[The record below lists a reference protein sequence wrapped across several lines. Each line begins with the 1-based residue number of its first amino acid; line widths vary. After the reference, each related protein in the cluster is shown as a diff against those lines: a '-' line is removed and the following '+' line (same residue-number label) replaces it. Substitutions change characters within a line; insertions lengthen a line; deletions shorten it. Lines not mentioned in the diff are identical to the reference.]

1 MKKYNILIS
10 NDDGINGPGLKPL
23 MKELSSFAN
32 IYVIVPKH
40 EMSGTSHSIHLKK
53 YLKLE
58 KIKHNIYA
66 LVGGTPADCVKYAL
80 YSFFKN
86 KIDLVVSGINTCA
99 NLAQD
104 VVYSGTVA
112 SAREGAY
119 LGIPSMSVS
128 ASDETN
134 PCYNQVAKA
143 ALKIAKEVLKK
154 EKKGRPALCLN
165 INIPP
170 NYKGIKVVPLGI
182 RCYDETIVE
191 KKTKKGTYYK
201 LAGRFISGKK
211 NKNSD
216 IDAIEQ
222 GFISITPL
230 ELDQTSFSKI
240 KKYKFLECCSRKSYN
255 NNFTS

>member
-10 NDDGINGPGLKPL
+10 NDDGIKGPGLKPL
-23 MKELSSFAN
+23 VKELSSFAN
-32 IYVIVPKH
+32 VYIVVPKH
-40 EMSGTSHSIHLKK
+40 EMSGMSQSIHLKK

-58 KIKHNIYA
+58 KIKSNFFA
-66 LVGGTPADCVKYAL
+66 LVGGTPTDCVKYAL
-80 YSFFKN
+80 YSFFKD
-86 KIDLVVSGINTCA
+86 KIDLVISGINTCA

-112 SAREGAY
+112 AAREGAY

-128 ASDETN
+128 ASDEQN
-134 PCYNQVAKA
+134 PCYKQVAKA
-143 ALKIAKEVLKK
+143 ASKIAKELIKK

-165 INIPP
+165 VNIPP

-201 LAGRFISGKK
+201 LAGRFISGEK
-211 NKNSD
+211 NRNSD

-230 ELDQTSFSKI
+230 ELDHTSFIKI
-240 KKYKFLECCSRKSYN
+240 KNYKTLEKIL
-255 NNFTS
+255 

>member
-1 MKKYNILIS
+1 MKKYSILIA
-10 NDDGINGPGLKPL
+10 NDDGVNGPGLKPL
-23 MKELSSFAN
+23 IKELSSFAN
-32 IYVIVPKH
+32 IYVVVPKH
-40 EMSGTSHSIHLKK
+40 EMSGMSQSIHLKK

-58 KIKHNIYA
+58 RIKKNFFA
-66 LVGGTPADCVKYAL
+66 LVGGTPTDCVKYAL
-80 YSFFKN
+80 YSFFKD
-86 KIDLVVSGINTCA
+86 KIDLVISGINTCA

-112 SAREGAY
+112 AAREGAY

-128 ASDETN
+128 ASDETK
-134 PCYNQVAKA
+134 PCYTKVAKVT
-143 ALKIAKEVLKK
+143 LKIAKELLKK

-182 RCYDETIVE
+182 RCYDETVVE

-222 GFISITPL
+222 GYISITPL
-230 ELDQTSFSKI
+230 ELDHTSFTKI
-240 KKYKFLECCSRKSYN
+240 KNYKLLEN
-255 NNFTS
+255 IL

>member
-1 MKKYNILIS
+1 MKRYNILIS

-32 IYVIVPKH
+32 IYIVVPKH
-40 EMSGTSHSIHLKK
+40 EMSGMSQSIHLKK

-58 KIKHNIYA
+58 KIKKNFFA
-66 LVGGTPADCVKYAL
+66 LVGGTPTDCVKYAL
-80 YSFFKN
+80 YSFFKD
-86 KIDLVVSGINTCA
+86 KIDLVISGINTCA

-112 SAREGAY
+112 AAREGAY

-134 PCYNQVAKA
+134 PCYTQVAKA
-143 ALKIAKEVLKK
+143 ASKIAKILLKK
-154 EKKGRPALCLN
+154 EPKGRPALCLN

-182 RCYDETIVE
+182 RCYDETIVK

-230 ELDQTSFSKI
+230 ELNYTNFIKI
-240 KKYKFLECCSRKSYN
+240 KNYKLLEKIL
-255 NNFTS
+255 

>member
-1 MKKYNILIS
+1 MKKYSILIS

-23 MKELSSFAN
+23 IKELSSLAN
-32 IYVIVPKH
+32 IYIVVPKH
-40 EMSGTSHSIHLKK
+40 EMSGTSQSIHLKK

-58 KIKHNIYA
+58 KIKPNFFA
-66 LVGGTPADCVKYAL
+66 LVGGTPTDCVKYAL
-80 YSFFKN
+80 YSFFKD

-112 SAREGAY
+112 AAREGAY

-128 ASDETN
+128 ASNEQN
-134 PCYNQVAKA
+134 PCYAQVAKA
-143 ALKIAKEVLKK
+143 ALKIAKVLLQK

-165 INIPP
+165 VNIPP
-170 NYKGIKVVPLGI
+170 DYKGIKVVPLGI
-182 RCYDETIVE
+182 RCYDETVVE

-211 NKNSD
+211 NRNSD

-230 ELDQTSFSKI
+230 ELNHTSFTKI
-240 KKYKFLECCSRKSYN
+240 KNYKSLEKIL
-255 NNFTS
+255 

>member
-32 IYVIVPKH
+32 IYVVVPKH
-40 EMSGTSHSIHLKK
+40 EMSGMSQSIHLKK

-58 KIKHNIYA
+58 KIKKNFFA
-66 LVGGTPADCVKYAL
+66 LVGGTPTDCVKYAL
-80 YSFFKN
+80 YSFFKD
-86 KIDLVVSGINTCA
+86 KIDLVISGINTCA

-112 SAREGAY
+112 AAREGAY

-134 PCYNQVAKA
+134 PCYTQVATA
-143 ALKIAKEVLKK
+143 ASKIAKMLLKK
-154 EKKGRPALCLN
+154 ETKDRPALCLN

-170 NYKGIKVVPLGI
+170 NHKGIKVVPLGI
-182 RCYDETIVE
+182 RCYDETVVE

-230 ELDQTSFSKI
+230 ELDHTNFTKI
-240 KKYKFLECCSRKSYN
+240 KKYKFLEKKL
-255 NNFTS
+255 

>member
-10 NDDGINGPGLKPL
+10 NDDGIKGPGLNPL
-23 MKELSSFAN
+23 IKELSSFAN
-32 IYVIVPKH
+32 IYVVVPKH
-40 EMSGTSHSIHLKK
+40 EMSGTSQSIHLKK

-58 KIKHNIYA
+58 KIKNNFFV
-66 LVGGTPADCVKYAL
+66 LVGGTPTDCVKYAL
-80 YSFFKN
+80 YSFFKE
-86 KIDLVVSGINTCA
+86 KIDLVISGINTCA

-112 SAREGAY
+112 AAREGAY
-119 LGIPSMSVS
+119 LGIPSISVS
-128 ASDETN
+128 TSDEIN
-134 PCYNQVAKA
+134 PSYEQVAKA
-143 ALKIAKEVLKK
+143 TLQIAKEVLKK
-154 EKKGRPALCLN
+154 EKKGRPAICLN
-165 INIPP
+165 VNVPP
-170 NYKGIKVVPLGI
+170 NYKGIKIVPLGI

-211 NKNSD
+211 NKKSD

-230 ELDQTSFSKI
+230 NLDQTNFSKI
-240 KKYKFLECCSRKSYN
+240 KELKKYMTIE
-255 NNFTS
+255 

>member
-32 IYVIVPKH
+32 IYVVVPKH
-40 EMSGTSHSIHLKK
+40 EMSGMSQSIHLKK

-58 KIKHNIYA
+58 KIKKNFFA
-66 LVGGTPADCVKYAL
+66 LVGGTPTDCVKYAL
-80 YSFFKN
+80 YSFFKD
-86 KIDLVVSGINTCA
+86 KIDLVISGINTCA

-112 SAREGAY
+112 AAREGAY

-134 PCYNQVAKA
+134 PCYTQVATA
-143 ALKIAKEVLKK
+143 ASKIAKMLLKK
-154 EKKGRPALCLN
+154 ETKGRPALCLN

-170 NYKGIKVVPLGI
+170 NHKGIKVVPLGI
-182 RCYDETIVE
+182 RCYDETVVE

-230 ELDQTSFSKI
+230 ELDHTNFTKI
-240 KKYKFLECCSRKSYN
+240 KKYKFLEKKL
-255 NNFTS
+255 

>member
-10 NDDGINGPGLKPL
+10 NDDGINGAGLKPL

-32 IYVIVPKH
+32 IYVVVPKH
-40 EMSGTSHSIHLKK
+40 EMSGMSQSIHLKK

-58 KIKHNIYA
+58 KIKPNIFA
-66 LVGGTPADCVKYAL
+66 LTGGTPTDCVKYAL
-80 YSFFKN
+80 YSFFKD
-86 KIDLVVSGINTCA
+86 KIDLVISGINTCA

-112 SAREGAY
+112 AAREGAY
-119 LGIPSMSVS
+119 LGIPSISVS

-134 PCYNQVAKA
+134 PCYEQAAKA
-143 ALKIAKEVLKK
+143 ISKIAKKVLKT
-154 EKKGRPALCLN
+154 EKKDRPALCLN
-165 INIPP
+165 VNIPP
-170 NYKGIKVVPLGI
+170 NYKGIKIVPLGI
-182 RCYDETIVE
+182 RCYDETVVE

-211 NKNSD
+211 NKKSD

-222 GFISITPL
+222 GYISVTPL
-230 ELDQTSFSKI
+230 NLDQTDFEKI
-240 KKYKFLECCSRKSYN
+240 KKLKKTYTK
-255 NNFTS
+255 

>member
-1 MKKYNILIS
+1 MEKYNILIA

-23 MKELSSFAN
+23 IKELSSFAN
-32 IYVIVPKH
+32 IYVVVPKH
-40 EMSGTSHSIHLKK
+40 EMSGMSQSIHLKK

-58 KIKHNIYA
+58 KIKKNFFA
-66 LVGGTPADCVKYAL
+66 LVGGTPTDCVKYAL
-80 YSFFKN
+80 YSFFKD
-86 KIDLVVSGINTCA
+86 KIDLVISGINTCA

-112 SAREGAY
+112 AAREGAY

-128 ASDETN
+128 ASDETS
-134 PCYNQVAKA
+134 PCYTKA
-143 ALKIAKEVLKK
+143 AKVTSKIAKELLKK

-182 RCYDETIVE
+182 RCYDETVVE

-201 LAGRFISGKK
+201 LAGRFISGEK
-211 NKNSD
+211 NRNSD
-216 IDAIEQ
+216 IDAVEQ

-230 ELDQTSFSKI
+230 ELDHTSFTKI
-240 KKYKFLECCSRKSYN
+240 KNYKTLEKVL
-255 NNFTS
+255 

>member
-10 NDDGINGPGLKPL
+10 NDDGIKGPGLNPL
-23 MKELSSFAN
+23 IKELSSFAN
-32 IYVIVPKH
+32 IYVVVPKH
-40 EMSGTSHSIHLKK
+40 EMSGTSQSIHLKK

-58 KIKHNIYA
+58 KIKNNFFV
-66 LVGGTPADCVKYAL
+66 LVGGTPTDCVKYAL
-80 YSFFKN
+80 YSFFKE
-86 KIDLVVSGINTCA
+86 KIDLVISGINTCA

-112 SAREGAY
+112 AAREGAY
-119 LGIPSMSVS
+119 LGIPSISVS
-128 ASDETN
+128 ASDEIN
-134 PCYNQVAKA
+134 PSYEQVAKA
-143 ALKIAKEVLKK
+143 TLQIAKEVLKK
-154 EKKGRPALCLN
+154 EKKGRPAICLN
-165 INIPP
+165 VNVPP
-170 NYKGIKVVPLGI
+170 NYKGIKIVPLGI

-211 NKNSD
+211 NKKSD

-230 ELDQTSFSKI
+230 NLDQTNFSKI
-240 KKYKFLECCSRKSYN
+240 KELKKYMTIE
-255 NNFTS
+255 

>member
-10 NDDGINGPGLKPL
+10 NDDGIDGPGLKPL
-23 MKELSSFAN
+23 IKELSVFAN
-32 IYVIVPKH
+32 VYVVVPKH
-40 EMSGTSHSIHLKK
+40 EMSGTSQSIHLKK

-58 KIKHNIYA
+58 KIKNNFFV
-66 LVGGTPADCVKYAL
+66 LVGGTPTDCVKYAL
-80 YSFFKN
+80 YSFFKD

-112 SAREGAY
+112 AAREGAY
-119 LGIPSMSVS
+119 LGIPSISVS

-134 PCYNQVAKA
+134 PCYEQVAKA
-143 ALKIAKEVLKK
+143 ALKIAKEILKI
-154 EKKGRPALCLN
+154 EKKGRPAICLN
-165 INIPP
+165 VNVPP
-170 NYKGIKVVPLGI
+170 DYKGIKIVPLGI

-211 NKNSD
+211 NKKSD
-216 IDAIEQ
+216 IDMIEQ
-222 GFISITPL
+222 GYISITPL
-230 ELDQTSFSKI
+230 NLDQTDFKKI
-240 KKYKFLECCSRKSYN
+240 KKLKTVFA
-255 NNFTS
+255 

>member
-10 NDDGINGPGLKPL
+10 NDDGIKGPGLKPL
-23 MKELSSFAN
+23 IKELSSIAN

-80 YSFFKN
+80 YSFFKD

-128 ASDETN
+128 ASNETN

-165 INIPP
+165 INVPP

-182 RCYDETIVE
+182 RCYDETIN
-191 KKTKKGTYYK
+191 GTYYK

-211 NKNSD
+211 NKKSD

-222 GFISITPL
+222 RFISITPL
-230 ELDQTSFSKI
+230 ELDQTSFKKI
-240 KKYKFLECCSRKSYN
+240 KNYKFLESK
-255 NNFTS
+255 

>member
-10 NDDGINGPGLKPL
+10 NDDGIKAPGLQPL
-23 MKELSSFAN
+23 IKELSVFAN
-32 IYVIVPKH
+32 IYIVVPKH
-40 EMSGTSHSIHLKK
+40 EMSGTSQSIHLKK
-53 YLKLE
+53 YIKLE
-58 KIKHNIYA
+58 KIKKNFFA
-66 LVGGTPADCVKYAL
+66 LVGGTPTDCVKYAL
-80 YSFFKN
+80 YSFFKD
-86 KIDLVVSGINTCA
+86 KIDLVISGINTCA

-112 SAREGAY
+112 CAREGAF
-119 LGIPSMSVS
+119 LGIPSISVS

-134 PCYNQVAKA
+134 PCYDKA
-143 ALKIAKEVLKK
+143 AIAIAKIAEKVLKN

-182 RCYDETIVE
+182 RCYDETVVA
-191 KKTKKGTYYK
+191 KKTKNGTYYK

-211 NKNSD
+211 NKKSD

-222 GFISITPL
+222 GYISITPL
-230 ELDQTSFSKI
+230 ELDQTSFNKI
-240 KKYKFLECCSRKSYN
+240 KKYKHLN
-255 NNFTS
+255 NLI

>member
-23 MKELSSFAN
+23 IKELSTYAN

-40 EMSGTSHSIHLKK
+40 EMSGTSQSIHLKR

-58 KIKHNIYA
+58 KIKNNFFVLI
-66 LVGGTPADCVKYAL
+66 GGTPTDCVKYAL

-112 SAREGAY
+112 AAREGAY
-119 LGIPSMSVS
+119 LGIPSISVS
-128 ASDETN
+128 ASDEIN
-134 PCYNQVAKA
+134 PCYEQVAKA
-143 ALKIAKEVLKK
+143 TLKIAKKVLKK
-154 EKKGRPALCLN
+154 EKKGRPAICLN
-165 INIPP
+165 INVPP
-170 NYKGIKVVPLGI
+170 NYKGIKIVPLGI
-182 RCYDETIVE
+182 RCYDETIV
-191 KKTKKGTYYK
+191 KKETKNGIYYK

-211 NKNSD
+211 NKKSD
-216 IDAIEQ
+216 IDMIEQ
-222 GFISITPL
+222 GYIAITPL
-230 ELDQTSFSKI
+230 NLDHTNFFKI
-240 KKYKFLECCSRKSYN
+240 KELKKYIIK
-255 NNFTS
+255 

>member
-10 NDDGINGPGLKPL
+10 NDDGINGPGLRPL
-23 MKELSSFAN
+23 IKELSSIAN

-80 YSFFKN
+80 YSFFKD

-128 ASDETN
+128 ASNEAN

-191 KKTKKGTYYK
+191 KKTIKGTYYK

-211 NKNSD
+211 NKQSD

-230 ELDQTSFSKI
+230 ELDQTSFTKI
-240 KKYKFLECCSRKSYN
+240 KTYKFLENK
-255 NNFTS
+255 

>member
-10 NDDGINGPGLKPL
+10 NDDGINAPGLKPL
-23 MKELSSFAN
+23 VKELSSFAN
-32 IYVIVPKH
+32 IYIVVPKH
-40 EMSGTSHSIHLKK
+40 EMSGMSQSIHLKK

-58 KIKHNIYA
+58 KIKNNFFA
-66 LVGGTPADCVKYAL
+66 LVGGTPTDCVKYAL
-80 YSFFKN
+80 YSFFKD
-86 KIDLVVSGINTCA
+86 KIDLVISGINTCA

-112 SAREGAY
+112 AAREGAY

-128 ASDETN
+128 ASDEAN
-134 PCYNQVAKA
+134 PCYTQVAKA
-143 ALKIAKEVLKK
+143 ALKIAKEILKK

-170 NYKGIKVVPLGI
+170 SNKGIKVVPLGI

-222 GFISITPL
+222 GYISITPL
-230 ELDQTSFSKI
+230 ELNHTNFIKI
-240 KKYKFLECCSRKSYN
+240 KNYKSLEKLL
-255 NNFTS
+255 

>member
-23 MKELSSFAN
+23 IKELSTFAN
-32 IYVIVPKH
+32 IYVVVPKH
-40 EMSGTSHSIHLKK
+40 EMSGTSQSIHLKK

-58 KIKHNIYA
+58 KIKNNIFA
-66 LVGGTPADCVKYAL
+66 LVGGTPTDCVKYAL
-80 YSFFKN
+80 YSFFKD

-112 SAREGAY
+112 AAREGAY
-119 LGIPSMSVS
+119 LGIPSISVS
-128 ASDETN
+128 ASDEAN

-143 ALKIAKEVLKK
+143 ALKIAKEILKK

-165 INIPP
+165 VNVPP
-170 NYKGIKVVPLGI
+170 NYKGMKIVPLGI
-182 RCYDETIVE
+182 RCYDETVVE

-211 NKNSD
+211 NKKSD
-216 IDAIEQ
+216 IDMIEQ
-222 GFISITPL
+222 GYISITPL
-230 ELDQTSFSKI
+230 NLDQTNFIKI
-240 KKYKFLECCSRKSYN
+240 KELTKYIK
-255 NNFTS
+255 